1 MRTSVPIGTCLLLVL
16 LFAAVEAAAQTCSQT
31 YHGENHSQAWR
42 YLTIDA
48 RSQGVPWDNG
58 IRIHDDPTW
67 VCGHDGTIAAD
78 GFYCGEP
85 DSHHEWQQV
94 PCTGEPNPE
103 PEPTPSLPAAGAVIL
118 ALLCAAGSMKHHRR
132 HTIWTL
138 ALLALLAAPAAA
150 SSTLHCEEWPHWE
163 KVLRRHHQQ
172 PMSGPRWRGSAAMVR
187 RRLGDGSE
195 H

>member
-1 MRTSVPIGTCLLLVL
+1 MG
-16 LFAAVEAAAQTCSQT
+16 Q
-31 YHGENHSQAWR
+31 
-42 YLTIDA
+42 
-48 RSQGVPWDNG
+48 NG

-67 VCGHDGTIAAD
+67 VCGHDGTKPAD
-78 GFYCGEP
+78 GFYCSEP
-85 DSHHEWQQV
+85 DYHEWQQV
-94 PCTGEPNPE
+94 PCTGEPDPKPEPNPE
-103 PEPTPSLPAAGAVIL
+103 PEPDPDPEPEPEPNPEPDPDPEPDPEPDPTPIAEPEPDPEPDPGDPTPSLPAAGAVIL

-163 KVLRRHHQQ
+163 KVLRRHPQQ